1 MAILASVPL
10 CHSQQSGQ
18 SKLEPEIEAKVSA
31 LLEKMTLT
39 EKIAYLRNSMDGE
52 SKLPDPGSAEALHGV
67 VAKVIFGHGQSI
79 PTTSF
84 GQVIGMGET
93 WDPAL
98 IQRAGAAMGYEA
110 RYITQSKKYVRPTLV
125 LWAPNADLAR
135 DPRWGRD
142 EESYG
147 EDPFL
152 TGTMAAAYTRGI
164 QGNDPRY
171 WQAAAL
177 VKHFFANSNETTR
190 GSSSSNFD
198 ERLMREYYSVPFRMA
213 FIDGGA
219 RSFMTSY
226 NAWNGI
232 PMTVNPVLKLLLQ
245 AQWHVDGIVSSDA
258 GAVENLVNLHK
269 YESTMEDA
277 YAASV
282 KAGVNQFLSFGKD
295 DQITPAIKD
304 GKLTEADLDAAIRG
318 RLRTA
323 IRLGLMDKASDVP
336 YSQIGREGEPEPWTQ
351 PAHKEIARQ
360 VVEESIV
367 LLKNESEFLPLNR
380 DKVKTIAVIGPN
392 ADKVLVGGLYDPVML
407 YSISPL
413 DGIRQLA
420 GPGITVTFTPD
431 NHDGAAVIAAK
442 KADVAVVAV
451 GDKPFCGS
459 TNIMEAFNTDASTK
473 PCPDPGWARE
483 GRDRETLDL
492 SEEELVKAVY
502 AANPHTVLVLVS
514 GYPFSVN
521 WSQEHVPAILHLAHS
536 SQEQGTGLAEVL
548 FGDYNPAG
556 RVTQTWPASVSQL
569 PPMMDYDIRHG
580 RTYMYSTVKPLYAFG
595 HGLSYTQ
602 FDYSNLHVSKTNA
615 SAADTISVTLDVKN
629 AGKRDGDEVVQMY
642 VSHSGSTVQRPIQEL
657 KAFRRIS
664 IAAGATQKVTFELP
678 IQSLAYWDE
687 KAHAFRVESDHV
699 EVRVGAA
706 SDDIRLKDAFSIASK

>member
-1 MAILASVPL
+1 MAILASLPL
-10 CHSQQSGQ
+10 CHSQQPGQ
-18 SKLEPEIEAKVSA
+18 SKLDPEIEARVSA
-31 LLEKMTLT
+31 ILGKMTLT

-52 SKLPDPGSAEALHGV
+52 SKLPNPGSAEALHGV

-110 RYITQSKKYVRPTLV
+110 RYITQSKKYGRPTLV

-152 TGTMAAAYTRGI
+152 TGTMAVAYTRGI
-164 QGNDPRY
+164 QGDNPRY

-190 GSSSSNFD
+190 GSSSSDFD

-232 PMTVNPVLKLLLQ
+232 PMTVNPVLKSLLQ
-245 AQWHVDGIVSSDA
+245 AQWHVNGIVSSDA

-282 KAGVNQFLSFGKD
+282 KAGVNQFLSFSRD
-295 DQITPAIKD
+295 DQITPAVKD
-304 GKLTEADLDAAIRG
+304 GKLTEADLDAAISG

-323 IRLGLMDKASDVP
+323 IRLGLMDQASDVP

-367 LLKNESEFLPLNR
+367 LLKNEAEFLPLNR
-380 DKVKTIAVIGPN
+380 DKVKTIAVIGPT

-431 NHDGAAVIAAK
+431 NHDGAAVLAAK
-442 KADVAVVAV
+442 NADVAVVVV

-556 RVTQTWPASVSQL
+556 RVTQTWPASVNQL

-602 FDYSNLHVSKTNA
+602 FDYSNLHLSKTSE
-615 SAADTISVTLDVKN
+615 SAADTISVTLEVKN
-629 AGKRDGDEVVQMY
+629 AGKRDGDEVVQLY
-642 VSHSGSTVQRPIQEL
+642 VSHNGSAVQRPIQEL

-664 IAAGATQKVTFELP
+664 ITAGTTQKVTFELP
-678 IQSLAYWDE
+678 VRSLAYWDE
-687 KAHAFRVESDHV
+687 KTHAFRVESDHV

-706 SDDIRLKDAFSIASK
+706 SDDIRLKDAFSIAGK